1 MKQRI
6 NAGYTITDSVTIG
19 KTEFVIGRNNAQ
31 PPMFVT
37 WACKGGNDY
46 FWGHYM
52 ETREAAERDLLD
64 RAAIELELQY
74 PSRETKQRDKERER

>member
-1 MKQRI
+1 MTQRT
-6 NAGYTITDSVTIG
+6 NAGYTITDSLTIG
-19 KTEFVIGRNNAQ
+19 NTEFVIGKNNAT

-52 ETREAAERDLLD
+52 ASQVASSSFADL
-64 RAAIELELQY
+64 
-74 PSRETKQRDKERER
+74 KESLLSQFSES

>member
-1 MKQRI
+1 MTQRT
-6 NAGYTITDSVTIG
+6 NAGYTITDTVTIG
-19 KTEFVIGRNNAQ
+19 NTEFVIGKNNAM

-74 PSRETKQRDKERER
+74 PSQERKPRDKERER

>member
-1 MKQRI
+1 MSQRT
-6 NAGYTITDSVTIG
+6 NAGYTITDSLTIG
-19 KTEFVIGRNNAQ
+19 NTEFVIGKNNAT

-52 ETREAAERDLLD
+52 ETREAAERDLLN
-64 RAAIELELQY
+64 RAAIELKLQY
-74 PSRETKQRDKERER
+74 PSQESKPRDKECER

>member
-19 KTEFVIGRNNAQ
+19 KTEFVIGQNKAQ
-31 PPMFVT
+31 PPMYVT
-37 WACKGGNDY
+37 WACMGGSNY

-52 ETREAAERDLLD
+52 ASREAAERDLLD

-74 PSRETKQRDKERER
+74 PSRGNKPRDKERER

>member
-6 NAGYTITDSVTIG
+6 NAGYIITDSLFIG
-19 KTEFVIGRNNAQ
+19 STEFVIGQNKAN

-37 WACKGGNDY
+37 WACKDGKDY

-52 ETREAAERDLLD
+52 ETREAAERDLLE
-64 RAAIELELQY
+64 RAAVELELQY
-74 PSRETKQRDKERER
+74 PSRETKPKDKERER